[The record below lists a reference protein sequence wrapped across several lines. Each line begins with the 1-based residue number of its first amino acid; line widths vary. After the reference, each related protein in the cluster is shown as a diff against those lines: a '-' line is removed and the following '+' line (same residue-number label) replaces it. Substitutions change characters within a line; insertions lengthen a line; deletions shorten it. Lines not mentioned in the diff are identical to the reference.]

1 MARHRPRRQHRG
13 RDDRDRRASRL
24 RRTLQNHRPH
34 PRRGQGRQPRRL
46 RHDPEALRHDRVG
59 MIFLRIYYIQ
69 VPESQFKASGICFNN
84 VNRDVCLIF
93 IKE

>member
-1 MARHRPRRQHRG
+1 MARHHPRRQHRG
-13 RDDRDRRASRL
+13 RDDRDRRAARL

-59 MIFLRIYYIQ
+59 IIKHNGNREFAYLCCRFLLYRHYIINKIDC
-69 VPESQFKASGICFNN
+69 SS
-84 VNRDVCLIF
+84 
-93 IKE
+93 

>member
-13 RDDRDRRASRL
+13 RDDRNRRAARL

-34 PRRGQGRQPRRL
+34 PRRGQERQPRRL

-59 MIFLRIYYIQ
+59 IINTRPQ
-69 VPESQFKASGICFNN
+69 A
-84 VNRDVCLIF
+84 LINQGVEVF
-93 IKE
+93 THIPLQSIDNA